1 MDNLDLMKARL
12 NWRGGNQEQRMIKDK
27 WRTLQ
32 KTFLYS
38 YQACDVQKVGEE
50 KIHRALINP
59 DKNKTDYDDKILSI
73 NYDSGFAAGDIFK
86 WVGTNT
92 YWLVYLQELTE
103 DAYFR
108 SEIRRCKYQIKWGD
122 GESIQSTW
130 AYIRGPVE
138 TKINFIQKN
147 GISLDVP
154 NWSLNIY
161 MPKNEHTE
169 KEFKRYDRFMF
180 DDKVWE
186 VQVVDGV
193 SQVGILEVVALEYY
207 ANELLDDKDRDIT
220 DGWKIVPVDEE
231 GTPIEDLVSEIQ
243 GDTFIKPLEEVIYR
257 CGEPGSEPGIWSVKE
272 AKRPL
277 ILTPEND
284 SSVKLQWTAMLS
296 GQFTLQYTISSGT
309 IEKIIVVES
318 LF

>member
-50 KIHRALINP
+50 EIHRALINP

-193 SQVGILEVVALEYY
+193 SQIGILEVVALEYY

-257 CGEPGSEPGIWSVKE
+257 CGEPGSEPGTWSVKE

-296 GQFTLQYTISSGT
+296 GQFTLQYTTSSGT